1 MSNSDNQTEKTD
13 GPTEAVSSAPE
24 TPTGADQRLFLVVV
38 DATEEMR
45 IALRFACRR
54 AKNTGGR
61 VALFYVM
68 EPADFQHWMAVGEKM
83 REERREEAERILNE
97 LASDANDIT
106 GTMPVLYL
114 REGKPVDELEKL
126 IQEEPNIR
134 ILVLGAGTS
143 KKGPGP
149 LVASLVGKFSGQFPI
164 PITVVPG
171 NLSLEQV
178 DALS

>member
-1 MSNSDNQTEKTD
+1 
-13 GPTEAVSSAPE
+13 
-24 TPTGADQRLFLVVV
+24 
-38 DATEEMR
+38 
-45 IALRFACRR
+45 
-54 AKNTGGR
+54 
-61 VALFYVM
+61 
-68 EPADFQHWMAVGEKM
+68 M
-83 REERREEAERILNE
+83 REERREEAERILQG
-97 LASDANDIT
+97 LASDVNDLT
-106 GTMPVLYL
+106 GSMPVLYL

-178 DALS
+178 DALT